1 MKIAIIGSGPLAILS
16 ASHFDQLGAEVVLF
30 QRTPL
35 GGNLRF
41 LMEHFPEFKIDFNH
55 AQMSVNDF
63 FIEHI
68 VPAVIEL
75 EKYEL
80 TKQGDV
86 LRVHKRFLHTEET
99 IEGKSRLYDLF
110 RVIYSLNPKDTILKQ
125 MEESPE
131 LFKELGADVI
141 NSLHKP
147 VESFAD
153 FDIVIEATGFGKEF
167 MPAGAGNSFALN
179 EFNLQESSVLYYQND
194 IFTKLDLSG
203 KKSIILVGEGAPLK
217 LALLKFKSW
226 LLEAPGREL
235 HWVTYDKTDKSCG
248 ISWLD
253 NAASK
258 FLAEINERFEKSKL
272 EFEKKIHEWRDLE
285 DYVKVKVPKPIEPTP
300 LLVQH
305 IGYDVTSVDRLLDR
319 EGVFATIESPDFR
332 AHSSKSQDMMTL
344 AGDAL
349 CIAKGV
355 KETSIGHGLHSK
367 EPGYYILNS
376 KDLDSAVT
384 DIKKIEENVLN
395 YFKKA

>member
-1 MKIAIIGSGPLAILS
+1 MKMAIIGSGPLAILS

-41 LMEHFPEFKIDFNH
+41 LMEHFPEFKIDFNN

-86 LRVHKRFLHTEET
+86 LRVHKRFLHKDET

-125 MEESPE
+125 MEETPD
-131 LFKELGADVI
+131 LFKDLGADVI

-153 FDIVIEATGFGKEF
+153 FDIVIEATGFGKEV

-179 EFNLQESSVLYYQND
+179 EFNLQDSSVLYYQND
-194 IFTKLDLSG
+194 IFTKLDLTG
-203 KKSIILVGEGAPLK
+203 KKSIILVGEGAQLK
-217 LALLKFKSW
+217 LALLKFKNW

-235 HWVTYDKTDKSCG
+235 HWVTYDKSDKPCG

-253 NAASK
+253 QKTSE
-258 FLAEINERFEKSKL
+258 FLSEIEVRFEQSKL

-285 DYVKVKVPKPIEPTP
+285 DYVKVKVPKPLEPTP

-305 IGYDVTSVDRLLDR
+305 IGFDVTSVDRLLDR
-319 EGVFATIESPDFR
+319 DGVFATIESPDFR
-332 AHSSKSQDMMTL
+332 AHSNKPQEMMTL

-349 CIAKGV
+349 CIARGV
-355 KETSIGHGLHSK
+355 KDVSLGQGFHTV

-376 KDLDSAVT
+376 KDLDTAVT